1 MTILATARLNLV
13 PFANEHVESLN
24 AMNADAEVM
33 RYLTGRPE
41 TLEETRAFVQR
52 VQRHWATF
60 GHSWW
65 SLIDRESG
73 HLVGAAAVQHL
84 RRERAPEPDPA
95 CPLEIGWRLRRD
107 CWHRG
112 FASEAARAIAD
123 FAFDTVQV
131 DELYAVCHPDNAASA
146 QVMKR
151 LGMQDCGLQ
160 TWYGLNL
167 ATYCIKAQAWR
178 VARMKPREPS
188 IDQGN

>member
-13 PFANEHVESLN
+13 PFTDDHVAGLN
-24 AMNADAEVM
+24 AMNADPEVM

-41 TLEETRAFVQR
+41 TLDETIALVQR
-52 VQRHWATF
+52 VQRHWAAV

-73 HLVGAAAVQHL
+73 QLVGAAALQHL
-84 RRERAPEPDPA
+84 RREREPEPDPA

-112 FASEAARAIAD
+112 LASEAARAIAD
-123 FAFDTVQV
+123 FAFDTVHAE
-131 DELYAVCHPDNAASA
+131 ELYAVCHPDNAASA

-151 LGMQDCGLQ
+151 LGMQDGGLQ
-160 TWYGLNL
+160 TWYGLSL
-167 ATYCIKAQAWR
+167 ATYSMQVPQWR
-178 VARMKPREPS
+178 VARTKPQERTVDPGS
-188 IDQGN
+188 